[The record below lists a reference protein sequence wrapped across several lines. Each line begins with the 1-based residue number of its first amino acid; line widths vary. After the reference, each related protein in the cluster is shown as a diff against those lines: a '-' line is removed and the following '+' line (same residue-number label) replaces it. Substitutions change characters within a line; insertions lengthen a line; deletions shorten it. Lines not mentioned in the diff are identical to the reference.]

1 MTNKIYNTEC
11 YYDGDYPY
19 PNYLLSLNHGEH
31 DVFDIDKT
39 LKDLSYNYPVGNYLP
54 LKFYYQ
60 DEEIANVYILVGKTK
75 TTEKDD
81 YPMNL
86 MYFIDHGGK
95 VIASSIIKNHM
106 KQYFDKKIKYV
117 IHKWETCNLTA
128 YTWSYDCEDFKHCI
142 KWFMDAI
149 NQVCYI
155 RGSRKKRKDVM
166 LQIEI
171 GDIQQF
177 EHEYKNDESTLW
189 AYYQE
194 FAQFVNSKYIKSV
207 IEKEKENGKK

>member
-19 PNYLLSLNHGEH
+19 PYYLLLLNQG
-31 DVFDIDKT
+31 DRKVFDIDKT

-86 MYFIDHGGK
+86 MYFIDHGNK
-95 VIASSIIKNHM
+95 SRASFIIKNHM
-106 KQYFDKKIKYV
+106 KQYFDDKIKYL

-149 NQVCYI
+149 NPK
-155 RGSRKKRKDVM
+155 RGFRKKRKDVI

-177 EHEYKNDESTLW
+177 DHEYKNDESTLW

-194 FAQFVNSKYIKSV
+194 FAQFVNSEYIKSV
-207 IEKEKENGKK
+207 IEKEG

>member
-11 YYDGDYPY
+11 FYYGDYPY
-19 PNYLLSLNHGEH
+19 PQYLLELNCDDHEI
-31 DVFDIDKT
+31 FDIDKT

-75 TTEKDD
+75 TDVE

-106 KQYFDKKIKYV
+106 KQYFDNKIKYL

-149 NQVCYI
+149 NHAYRI
-155 RGSRKKRKDVM
+155 RGSRKKRKDIM
-166 LQIEI
+166 LQIEV

-177 EHEYKNDESTLW
+177 DHEYKNDESTLW

-207 IEKEKENGKK
+207 IEKDKENGKK

>member
-19 PNYLLSLNHGEH
+19 PNYLLSLNQGDHE
-31 DVFDIDKT
+31 VFDIDKL
-39 LKDLSYNYPVGNYLP
+39 LKNLSYNYPVGNYLP
-54 LKFYYQ
+54 LKFYYR

-75 TTEKDD
+75 TTEKDED
-81 YPMNL
+81 LNNI
-86 MYFIDHGGK
+86 MYFIDHGDTTL
-95 VIASSIIKNHM
+95 ASIIIKNHM
-106 KQYFDKKIKYV
+106 KQYFDDKIKYV
-117 IHKWETCNLTA
+117 IYPWETCNLTA
-128 YTWSYDCEDFKHCI
+128 YTWNYDWEEFKHCI

-149 NQVCYI
+149 NQAYHI
-155 RGSRKKRKDVM
+155 RGSRKKRKDIM
-166 LQIEI
+166 LQIEV

-177 EHEYKNDESTLW
+177 DHEYKNNESTLW

-207 IEKEKENGKK
+207 IEKEK

>member
-19 PNYLLSLNHGEH
+19 PNYLLSLNHGERE
-31 DVFDIDKT
+31 VFDIDKL
-39 LKDLSYNYPVGNYLP
+39 LKNLSYNYPVGNYLP

-95 VIASSIIKNHM
+95 MIASSIIKNHM
-106 KQYFDKKIKYV
+106 KQYFDDKIKYL

-128 YTWSYDCEDFKHCI
+128 YTWSYDCEDFRHCI

-149 NQVCYI
+149 NPK
-155 RGSRKKRKDVM
+155 RGFRKKRKDVM
-166 LQIEI
+166 LQIEV

-177 EHEYKNDESTLW
+177 DHEYKNNESTLW

-207 IEKEKENGKK
+207 IEKEKENGKE

>member
-11 YYDGDYPY
+11 YYNGDYPY
-19 PNYLLSLNHGEH
+19 PMYILSLNHGDHEI
-31 DVFDIDKT
+31 FDIDKT

-75 TTEKDD
+75 TSEKDN

-86 MYFIDHGGK
+86 MYFIDHGNNRK
-95 VIASSIIKNHM
+95 VSFIIKDHI
-106 KQYFDKKIKYV
+106 KQYFDNKIKYV
-117 IHKWETCNLTA
+117 FHNWETCNYVA

-149 NQVCYI
+149 NPK
-155 RGSRKKRKDVM
+155 RGFRKKRKDVL

-177 EHEYKNDESTLW
+177 DHEYKNDESTLW

-207 IEKEKENGKK
+207 IEKEK